1 MKIGI
6 LQTGHAPESLIS
18 DTGDYD
24 TFFHRLL
31 DGHGF
36 VFETFSV
43 VDMNFPKG
51 PDAADAW
58 VITGSRHGAY
68 EVLPFIPPLEDLIR
82 AIYAEGR
89 PMIGVCFG
97 HQIVAQALGGVVEKF
112 AEGWS
117 VGATHYDYKGK
128 TVTLNAWHQDQ
139 VIVVPRE
146 AKVIAS
152 SPFCANAAL
161 VYGDKIWTI
170 QPHPEFDADFIDG
183 LVRTRG
189 KGVVPDNLLSEAR
202 ARLGTATDEALIA
215 DEMASFLKAGAT
227 T

>member
-18 DTGDYD
+18 ETGDYD

-31 DGHGF
+31 AGHGF
-36 VFETFSV
+36 AFETFSV
-43 VDMNFPKG
+43 VDMDFPKG
-51 PDAADAW
+51 PDAADGW

-68 EVLPFIPPLEDLIR
+68 EALPFIPPLEDLIR
-82 AIYAEGR
+82 AIYTEGR

-97 HQIVAQALGGVVEKF
+97 HQIVAQALGGVVEKY

-139 VIVVPRE
+139 VVVAPRE
-146 AKVIAS
+146 ATAIAS

-189 KGVVPDNLLSEAR
+189 KGVVPETLLSDAL

-215 DEMASFLKAGAT
+215 DEMASFLKAGAIR
-227 T
+227 